1 MVEDNF
7 VKIKSHLII
16 TDIHNEFD
24 INWSGK
30 IAETAPMLVNGL
42 PIFVIIGSRGRVEM
56 NTINMRQLEDCAK
69 KLTDPK
75 GKTAITK
82 DSSHIYIKEVNGN
95 EALLCTVTC
104 KKVTS
109 YAPMYDKVGWR

>member
-1 MVEDNF
+1 MVEESF

-24 INWSGK
+24 INWCGK
-30 IAETAPMLVNGL
+30 LAETQPQIVDGL
-42 PIFVIIGSRGRVEM
+42 PVFVIIGRKGRIEL
-56 NTINMRQLEDCAK
+56 NTINIAQLEDCAK
-69 KLTDPK
+69 RLTDPK

-82 DSSHIYIKEVNGN
+82 DSSHIYIKEVNG
-95 EALLCTVTC
+95 EETLMCTITC
-104 KKVTS
+104 KKIVS